1 MRLPRPLILIV
12 GTIVILA
19 LMIWLANSLLGLFQ
33 NLQGVSPVLAY
44 IIIGLVIALM
54 LVLLGAFV
62 YYFVVLPGQSKRHR
76 RSQPP
81 RPVVLPDERLD
92 VAAENLKALQQ
103 QLDQVQDEVSRQALL
118 NRSLEI
124 QQNLQKGG
132 LTIAVFGTGSAG
144 KTSLIN
150 ALVGRMVGEVG
161 ATMGT
166 TTTGATHKLKLKG
179 IDRDILI
186 ADTPG
191 ILEAGDAG
199 TEREREARRLATE
212 ADLLLFVL
220 DGDLRQSEY
229 KPLVDLITIGK
240 RSIVVLNK
248 IDLLTESDLEIITNN
263 LRDRLTGIIG
273 KNDVIAVCANPRV
286 ITLDTGERLKP
297 DPDIMPLIKHIAAVV
312 RSEGDDL
319 LADNILLQSQRL
331 GDETRRV
338 IDSQRRRDAEK
349 IVDRFQWIGA
359 GVIAVTPLPVVDVL
373 ATAAVNAQMVV
384 EIGKVYGCEI
394 NAERGRELALSLA
407 KTLVSLGVV
416 KGAITIVTTALQ
428 VSVAGIIAGRA
439 IQGVSAA
446 YLTRIAG
453 KSFIEYF
460 RQDQDWG
467 DGGIAKVVQEQ
478 FQLERKDEF
487 VKSFIKD
494 AMAKVVKPLQMQ
506 AELVSQ
512 ADSGQEKPLP
522 PRPDWA
528 GQEIPPQRSTHLSPQ
543 EDDRDEWQR

>member
-62 YYFVVLPGQSKRHR
+62 YYFVVLPGQSKRR
-76 RSQPP
+76 RSPQQ

-384 EIGKVYGCEI
+384 EIGKIYGCEI

>member
-12 GTIVILA
+12 GTILILG
-19 LMIWLANSLLGLFQ
+19 MVIWLTNSLLGLFQ
-33 NLQGVSPVLAY
+33 NLQGISPLLAQ
-44 IIIGLVIALM
+44 IIVGLVILL
-54 LVLLGAFV
+54 LVVLIGAFV
-62 YYFVVLPGQSKRHR
+62 YYFVLLPNRSRQRR
-76 RSQPP
+76 RSERRPP
-81 RPVVLPDERLD
+81 VIPAEKS
-92 VAAENLKALQQ
+92 AAAEENLKALRQ
-103 QLDQVQDEVSRQALL
+103 QLDQVQDEVARQALL
-118 NRSLEI
+118 NRSREI
-124 QQNLQKGG
+124 EQNLQRGG
-132 LTIAVFGTGSAG
+132 LTVAVFGTGSAG

-179 IDRDILI
+179 VDREILI

-191 ILEAGDAG
+191 ILEAGAAG
-199 TEREREARRLATE
+199 TEREREARKLATE

-229 KPLVDLITIGK
+229 KPLVDLIDIGK

-248 IDLLTESDLEIITNN
+248 IDLLTETDLLIITNN
-263 LRDRLTGIIG
+263 LKERLRGLVSKT
-273 KNDVIAVCANPRV
+273 DVIAVCANPQV
-286 ITLDTGERLKP
+286 VQLDTGERVKP

-331 GDETRRV
+331 GDETRRL
-338 IDSQRRRDAEK
+338 IDQQRRREAEK

-359 GVIAVTPLPVVDVL
+359 GVIAVTPLPVVDIL

-384 EIGKVYGCEI
+384 EIGKVYGCEL
-394 NAERGRELALSLA
+394 NLERGRELALSLA

-416 KGAITIVTTALQ
+416 KGAITIVSTALQ
-428 VSVAGIIAGRA
+428 VSVAGMIVGRA

-467 DGGIAKVVQEQ
+467 DGGIAAVVQQQ

-494 AMAKVVKPLQMQ
+494 AITKVVKPLQMQ
-506 AELVSQ
+506 AELVSEEEKLVP
-512 ADSGQEKPLP
+512 QEEPLP

-528 GQEIPPQRSTHLSPQ
+528 GQPIVPRQPDEI
-543 EDDRDEWQR
+543 DEWQR